1 MSMAANRRLLAHV
14 KLMRS
19 YQAANLAMAMEYR
32 AAFFAQV
39 FGMILNDSLWLAY
52 WTLFF
57 HRFPVVNGWGRADV
71 LMLWA
76 IIATG
81 FGLAEATF
89 GAWRMLA
96 NYIAEGQLDYYLVL
110 PKHPLWHALMSR
122 ASPTGWGDLIF
133 GLAVF
138 AIWGQPS
145 LLRTGL
151 FVLCSL
157 ACGLLLLGISIACN
171 SLAFFV
177 GHADALARQVD
188 NAMIHFST
196 YPGAI
201 FDGAVRVLLF
211 TLIPAG
217 FINNL
222 PVTVMRE
229 GNLAFLAWAWVAAC
243 GWVVLGQWIF
253 ELGLRRYE
261 SGNLM
266 GPRL

>member
-1 MSMAANRRLLAHV
+1 MAGSRRLLAH
-14 KLMRS
+14 LRLLRS
-19 YQAANLAMAMEYR
+19 YQYANLAMAMEYR
-32 AAFFAQV
+32 TAFVAQV
-39 FGMILNDSLWLAY
+39 FGMVLNDSLWLAY

-57 HRFPVVNGWGRADV
+57 HRFPVVRGWERADV

-81 FGLAEATF
+81 FGLAEASF

-122 ASPTGWGDLIF
+122 ASPTGWGDLLF
-133 GLAVF
+133 GLSVF
-138 AIWGQPS
+138 VLWGQPT
-145 LLRTGL
+145 LVRVGL
-151 FVLCSL
+151 FLCCAL

-171 SLAFFV
+171 SLAFFF

-217 FINNL
+217 FVNNL
-222 PVTVMRE
+222 PVLVMRE
-229 GNLAFLAWAWVAAC
+229 ANLGFLALAWAVAA
-243 GWVVLGQWIF
+243 GWVLLGQLIF
-253 ELGLRRYE
+253 RIGLRRYE
-261 SGNLM
+261 SGNLI

>member
-1 MSMAANRRLLAHV
+1 MAGSRRVLAHLRLL
-14 KLMRS
+14 RG

-39 FGMILNDSLWLAY
+39 FGMILNDALWLAY
-52 WTLFF
+52 WALFF
-57 HRFPVVNGWGRADV
+57 GRFPVVRGWERADV

-76 IIATG
+76 IITTG

-96 NYIAEGQLDYYLVL
+96 KYIAEGQLDYYLVL

-133 GLAVF
+133 GLIVF
-138 AIWGQPS
+138 AIWGAPTWP
-145 LLRTGL
+145 RIGL
-151 FVLCSL
+151 FVLCAL
-157 ACGLLLLGISIACN
+157 ACGLLLLGISIAAN
-171 SLAFFV
+171 SVAFFV
-177 GHADALARQVD
+177 GQADALARQVD

-201 FDGAVRVLLF
+201 FDGAVRVILF
-211 TLIPAG
+211 TLVPAG

-229 GNLAFLAWAWVAAC
+229 GNLAFLAWTWAAAVAWLC
-243 GWVVLGQWIF
+243 FGQWLF
-253 ELGLRRYE
+253 QVGLRRYE
-261 SGNLM
+261 SGNLI